1 MLAKHTNS
9 STLSLFVRAAALC
22 VLSLPGLSVAEPAYE
37 LTPQSRA
44 ILTKWGDHERAKFSR
59 GDSSVLGKYLSI
71 TRKTAQEAVD
81 VYSQNEVA
89 GDKMFFRKA
98 TLLTGSIASINS
110 GLGNAPYLVFK
121 TKSFAGAQAHM
132 AKDLVDRVATLKK
145 GQKISVYCEG
155 AGSVAGVPIFKNC
168 KFSDDIAQT
177 EWARFEQD
185 IVNHYNGVPNPPLPV
200 GPVAV
205 MLAAHTPALPP
216 KLAVNPMTGAGRLLR
231 RRLLPKRAKSERM
244 PSEKSSELSE
254 WS

>member
-1 MLAKHTNS
+1 M
-9 STLSLFVRAAALC
+9 
-22 VLSLPGLSVAEPAYE
+22 
-37 LTPQSRA
+37 
-44 ILTKWGDHERAKFSR
+44 
-59 GDSSVLGKYLSI
+59 
-71 TRKTAQEAVD
+71 
-81 VYSQNEVA
+81 YSQNEVA

-216 KLAVNPMTGAGRLLR
+216 KACSKPDDRCWEAFTAAATSKEGEVREDAIRE
-231 RRLLPKRAKSERM
+231 KFRALGMVVTK
-244 PSEKSSELSE
+244 P
-254 WS
+254 